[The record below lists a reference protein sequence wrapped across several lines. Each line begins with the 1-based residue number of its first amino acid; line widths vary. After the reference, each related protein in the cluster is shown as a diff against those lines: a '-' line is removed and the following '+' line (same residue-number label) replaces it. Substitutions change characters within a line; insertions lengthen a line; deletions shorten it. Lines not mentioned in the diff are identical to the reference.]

1 MAKHRFNL
9 FRISTVAIALSC
21 AALVGI
27 VPVWRTVLAHHGSY
41 LPPPAVL
48 GHVIMTCES
57 SGGKMSVTMFDHT
70 VSSFIPEILV
80 GDSCLLAL
88 DEMSA
93 AGCTS
98 LKEDQFL
105 SNAASSDRLTTLT
118 QPRKRKTQRFLTS
131 ATVSAQEYATM
142 YRFTCL

>member
-9 FRISTVAIALSC
+9 FRISTVVIALSC
-21 AALVGI
+21 AALVST

-41 LPPPAVL
+41 PPPPAVL

-57 SGGKMSVTMFDHT
+57 LNGKMSVTMFDHT
-70 VSSFIPEILV
+70 DSSFIPEILV

-88 DEMSA
+88 DEMLA
-93 AGCTS
+93 AGCTG

-105 SNAASSDRLTTLT
+105 SNTAAAVRSTTLT
-118 QPRKRKTQRFLTS
+118 QPRKRNTRRFLTTT
-131 ATVSAQEYATM
+131 AVSTQGYATM
-142 YRFTCL
+142 YRFSCP